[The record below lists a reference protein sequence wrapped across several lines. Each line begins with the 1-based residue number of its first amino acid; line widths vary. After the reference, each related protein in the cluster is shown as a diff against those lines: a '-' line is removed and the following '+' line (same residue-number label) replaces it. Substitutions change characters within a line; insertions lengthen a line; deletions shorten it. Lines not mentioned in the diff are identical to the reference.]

1 MLNVVLK
8 KVQEKHIRICF
19 SKIAKKE
26 NLRIIGI
33 SDASFKS
40 DDKLIGG
47 VFLFL
52 ADDAMK
58 TASPLYWNSKEI
70 E

>member
-26 NLRIIGI
+26 NSRIIEI

-52 ADDAMK
+52 ADEAMR
-58 TASPLYWNSKEI
+58 TTSPLYWNSKQI

>member
-8 KVQEKHIRICF
+8 KVQEKHIRIFF

-26 NLRIIGI
+26 SSRIIGI

-47 VFLFL
+47 VLFFL

-58 TASPLYWNSKEI
+58 TASPLYSNSKQI
-70 E
+70 K